1 MTIIGLC
8 GNSGSGKGTVCES
21 FFNYG
26 IPSIDAD
33 IVYRDLTVVNSTLTQ
48 ELSDKFGSEI
58 LNTDLSLNRKAL
70 ADIVFSDKSGGL
82 LRQLNKITH
91 SSIIAETERRIA
103 EMEKNGIT
111 AVVFD
116 APLLFES
123 EFDKK
128 CDFIIAVTANKNDKI
143 QRIMQRDGIDY
154 KRADARISSQLS
166 EEFLIEHSDYVIENT
181 GSVDDLNSSVQKIIK
196 NIFNCEV

>member
-21 FFNYG
+21 FLNYG

-33 IVYRDLTVVNSTLTQ
+33 LVYRDLTVVNSSLTQ

-91 SSIIAETERRIA
+91 SP
-103 EMEKNGIT
+103 IT
-111 AVVFD
+111 TF
-116 APLLFES
+116 
-123 EFDKK
+123 
-128 CDFIIAVTANKNDKI
+128 T
-143 QRIMQRDGIDY
+143 
-154 KRADARISSQLS
+154 LS
-166 EEFLIEHSDYVIENT
+166 PFFLIIT
-181 GSVDDLNSSVQKIIK
+181 P
-196 NIFNCEV
+196 

>member
-8 GNSGSGKGTVCES
+8 GNSGSGKGTVCKIFLEH
-21 FFNYG
+21 G

-33 IVYRDLTVVNSTLTQ
+33 LVYRELTVVNSTLTQ
-48 ELSDKFGSEI
+48 KLAANFGSEI
-58 LNTDLSLNRKAL
+58 LNADLSLNRKAL
-70 ADIVFSDKSGGL
+70 ADVVFADKTASL
-82 LRQLNKITH
+82 LRQLHKITH
-91 SSIIAETERRIA
+91 SSIITEAERRISD
-103 EMEKNGIT
+103 MEKSGIK
-111 AVVFD
+111 AVIFD

-128 CDFIIAVTANKNDKI
+128 CDFIIAVTANKNEKI

-166 EEFLIEHSDYVIENT
+166 EEFLIEHSDFVIENT